1 MNWTVDYGQGPRPV
15 SVPHVFWD
23 DRIDIRWEGPA
34 TYKTTIEARAEHWL
48 VFDGVSYEAV
58 VSIDGEHVLTHRGI
72 WDAFS
77 VDLSLWAGRSVE
89 VEVKVTKNGGATFP
103 VKDVLSGFLPYVDST
118 FGGLYQPVRV
128 VSSATDPLAPQ
139 PKPAQRISVQG
150 TKLLLDNRPW
160 FMRGVLTWGWYPDY
174 RHPAPPL
181 AVFEE
186 DWKRVKDLG
195 FNTVK
200 FCLWLPPHEA
210 IEALREFDLVAWVE
224 LPLWMPT
231 GDEQRLAEMEEEI
244 KRIVLQYRHHDN
256 IVCWTVGCELSEST
270 PPEFRQRL
278 TEFVMEETG
287 CPLVKDNSG
296 GAEMYG
302 GDPREFGTFDDF
314 HPYCDLMYYPQ
325 VLQSLAHG
333 PREKRTI
340 LLGEFNDFDHV
351 RDLDALARE
360 MPYWASNDPALN
372 EQGVRWQYD
381 FPPMLERGEGVRWD
395 ESGPY
400 SFEWAQAASE
410 DKAEFIRRRVME
422 TVASLDD
429 LSGWVVTGWDDTPI
443 STSGVSR
450 GPRTIWKGCHPY
462 NRANQFFVVP
472 RRCPPWV
479 HGGNR
484 PGWHSVDCH
493 FSGLVQVTVG
503 VRSEAGGRVR
513 VRRMFNRFDLDL
525 GIDDIVEAD
534 VVADCP
540 VPFLRL
546 ERELPAG
553 RYGMALFDLDDQDI
567 EWTRYFDVVDCLTKD
582 DLGGYR
588 IRSHTDHPLAGL
600 PWDEDGVLVVVGDQG
615 HEEAGIVCGVAEG
628 ALPAPF
634 WRECIQLPAVPDLF
648 QTCPWLL
655 HDVASDYVLPPDDDV
670 LLRRIDTRTYTE
682 GSYITR
688 RPNGQIVT
696 TLRPWGGL
704 GVQPPNIK
712 HNPAGHWL
720 IRELIRL
727 HKAGR
732 T

>member
-1 MNWTVDYGQGPRPV
+1 MTWTVDYGQGPHTV

-34 TYKTTIEARAEHWL
+34 TYKTSVEAQAEHWL
-48 VFDGVSYEAV
+48 VFEGVSYEAV

-77 VDLSLWAGRSVE
+77 IDLSRWAGRE
-89 VEVKVTKNGGATFP
+89 VAIEVAVTKNGGTTFP

-118 FGGLYQPVRV
+118 FGGLYRPVRV
-128 VSSATDPLAPQ
+128 VSSASDPLAPQ

-150 TKLLLDNRPW
+150 TKLWLDNRPW

-186 DWKRVKDLG
+186 EWKRVKDLG

-210 IEALREFDLVAWVE
+210 IETLKKHGLVAWVE

-333 PREKRTI
+333 PREKRPI

-351 RDLDALARE
+351 RDMDALARE

-381 FPPMLERGEGVRWD
+381 FPPMLESGEGFRWASD
-395 ESGPY
+395 SA
-400 SFEWAQAASE
+400 WTQAQTAN
-410 DKAEFIRRRVME
+410 DLKAEFIRSRVMD
-422 TVASLDD
+422 TVACVEDFA
-429 LSGWVVTGWDDTPI
+429 GWVVTGWDDTPI
-443 STSGVSR
+443 STSGVRR
-450 GPRTIWKGCHPY
+450 GPRDIWQGCYPY

-493 FSGLVQVTVG
+493 FSGLVQISMG
-503 VRSEAGGRVR
+503 VRSDAGGH
-513 VRRMFNRFDLDL
+513 
-525 GIDDIVEAD
+525 
-534 VVADCP
+534 
-540 VPFLRL
+540 LRL
-546 ERELPAG
+546 NRSVTRLDQPTWLDENIEIETLPSVPTALPKFESELEPGYYGVAVQEEGQSEPAWTSFF
-553 RYGMALFDLDDQDI
+553 AVFDPLK
-567 EWTRYFDVVDCLTKD
+567 TN
-582 DLGGYR
+582 DLRGYR
-588 IRSHTDHPLAGL
+588 IEPRTDHPLAGL
-600 PWDEDGVLVVVGDQG
+600 PWDEEGVLVAIGEVTDD
-615 HEEAGIVCGVAEG
+615 AGLVLGATTEVA
-628 ALPAPF
+628 LPF
-634 WRECIQLPAVPDLF
+634 WRECIQIAASGTNDLD
-648 QTCPWLL
+648 CPWLL
-655 HDVASDYVLPPDDDV
+655 HDVASDYVLPPDDEV
-670 LLRRIDTRTYTE
+670 LLRRIDTRTYAE

-688 RPNGQIVT
+688 RPSGQIVT

>member
-1 MNWTVDYGQGPRPV
+1 MNWTVDYGQGPHAV

-34 TYKTTIEARAEHWL
+34 TYRTSVQARAQEWL
-48 VFDGVSYEAV
+48 VFEGVSYEAV
-58 VSIDGEHVLTHRGI
+58 VSFNGHHVLTHRGI

-77 VDLSLWAGRSVE
+77 IDLSPWTGQSVD

-118 FGGLYQPVRV
+118 FGGLYRPVRV
-128 VSSATDPLAPQ
+128 VESATDPLEPE
-139 PKPAQRISVQG
+139 PKPKQRIGVQG
-150 TKLLLDNRPW
+150 TKLWLDNRPW

-181 AVFEE
+181 AFFEE
-186 DWKRVKDLG
+186 EWKRVKELG

-210 IEALREFDLVAWVE
+210 IEALKKRDLVAWVE

-231 GDEQRLAEMEEEI
+231 GDEQRLSEMEEEI

-278 TEFVMEETG
+278 TEFVLEESG

-333 PREKRTI
+333 PREKRPI

-381 FPPMLERGEGVRWD
+381 FPPMLEAREGVRWPQTDWSYTGVAEMD
-395 ESGPY
+395 ELKS
-400 SFEWAQAASE
+400 
-410 DKAEFIRRRVME
+410 EFIRKRVME
-422 TVASLDD
+422 SVAAIEDVA
-429 LSGWVVTGWDDTPI
+429 GWVVTGLDDTPI
-443 STSGVSR
+443 STSGVKR
-450 GPRTIWKGCHPY
+450 GPRAMWKPRHPY
-462 NRANQFFVVP
+462 NRSNQFFVVP

-479 HGGNR
+479 RGGNR
-484 PGWHSVDCH
+484 PGWSSQDNF
-493 FSGLVQVTVG
+493 FSGLVQLTVG
-503 VRSEAGGRVR
+503 VRSEAGGQATY
-513 VRRMFNRFDLDL
+513 RRFLGSFDQETDLDETFTL
-525 GIDDIVEAD
+525 NPPAGVP
-534 VVADCP
+534 VVA
-540 VPFLRL
+540 FRI
-546 ERELPAG
+546 EQAMKAG
-553 RYGMALFDLDDQDI
+553 RHGLSLFDQSDQDV
-567 EWTRYFDVVDCLTKD
+567 EWTWFFQVFDRLTAN
-582 DLGGYR
+582 DLQGYR
-588 IRSHTDHPLAGL
+588 IEPRDGHPLAEL
-600 PWDEDGVLVVVGDQG
+600 PWDTEGELVTVGDED
-615 HEEAGIVCGVAEG
+615 HAEAAVSFGVQSA
-628 ALPAPF
+628 AMPAPF
-634 WRECIQLPAVPDLF
+634 WRECIQMTADPGDEIGD
-648 QTCPWLL
+648 WSLL
-655 HDVASDYVLPPDDDV
+655 HDVASDYVLPPDDEV
-670 LLRRIDTRTYTE
+670 LLRRIDTRTYKE

-704 GVQPPNIK
+704 GIQPPNIQN
-712 HNPAGHWL
+712 NPAGHWL
-720 IRELIRL
+720 IRRLIELHRNS
-727 HKAGR
+727 
-732 T
+732 TS